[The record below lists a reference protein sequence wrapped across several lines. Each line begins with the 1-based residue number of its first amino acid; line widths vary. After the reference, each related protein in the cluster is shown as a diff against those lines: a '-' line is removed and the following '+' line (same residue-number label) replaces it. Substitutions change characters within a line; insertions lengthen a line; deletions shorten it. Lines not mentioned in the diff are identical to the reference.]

1 MKIKH
6 FLFVSAAFVLTSVAA
21 VAQEPYEV
29 EYPEYD
35 IIVTT
40 NPTSPS
46 IVDFITALVAEPEDE
61 FVGMLNDAW
70 QLYLTGQP
78 AAKGGTMLVDKKNG
92 FMSYTLDYDEAYP
105 EDAHGLMT
113 RVEMCYWNCAD
124 GKHKLVAQNAMTIED
139 GIYIYGQFDGIAFYL
154 YDMETHRL
162 SPVYN
167 IIEDY
172 EGDYENITYELPQKG
187 KNIKVRVQTSSGV
200 INKWLVWDGYRFKF
214 EK

>member
-1 MKIKH
+1 MKIKY

-46 IVDFITALVAEPEDE
+46 IVDFVTALVAEPEDE
-61 FVGMLNDAW
+61 FIGMLSDAW

-78 AAKGGTMLVDKKNG
+78 ATKGGTMLVDKKNG

-105 EDAHGLMT
+105 EDAHGLMI
-113 RVEMCYWNCAD
+113 RAEMCYWNCAD

-139 GIYIYGQFDGIAFYL
+139 GIYIYGQFDGITFYL
-154 YDMETHRL
+154 YDTETHRL

-172 EGDYENITYELPQKG
+172 EDDYENITYELPQKG

-200 INKWLVWDGYRFKF
+200 INKLLVWDGYRFKF
-214 EK
+214 GK